1 MSPSDNLPNELWWER
16 ELLRN
21 EKIVEQVLDNWDEEL
36 SEEDDIFGEEET
48 DSEVATDLNTF
59 KIVPATESTD
69 IWEIEEDDPE
79 TELDIFLQE
88 DVSEEDPLMT
98 DSYLKIAKRARNFA
112 AEVFQLESIPEPTD
126 ILLLSAGKI
135 GANLA
140 GGHGLGYDDESIC
153 GNIVKC
159 KWALSDCRFCSEMF
173 DFWLKQNPNP
183 DHSELLHE
191 CRELEKM
198 IKDRINYLREKV
210 WW

>member
-88 DVSEEDPLMT
+88 DVSEED
-98 DSYLKIAKRARNFA
+98 F
-112 AEVFQLESIPEPTD
+112 V
-126 ILLLSAGKI
+126 
-135 GANLA
+135 
-140 GGHGLGYDDESIC
+140 
-153 GNIVKC
+153 
-159 KWALSDCRFCSEMF
+159 W
-173 DFWLKQNPNP
+173 
-183 DHSELLHE
+183 
-191 CRELEKM
+191 LEKSEKS
-198 IKDRINYLREKV
+198 IARDNALYGDTSDLEKYRAYLRGRL
-210 WW
+210 